1 MTEEELE
8 YRHVNQGMRNFVLIA
23 LSMMLIAGGVIA
35 GILLIDHLAGGADTD
50 WSMPQSPAAAV
61 EGR

>member
-50 WSMPQSPAAAV
+50 WSMPQ
-61 EGR
+61 